1 MAMSDTERRIES
13 YLSRLRKQLHRRSA
27 GNWKESVSELR
38 SHIVERATVGG
49 EKTEASVEDVLQSL
63 GSPEDLA
70 EQYLTDALPWDL
82 EPNSARCGYTHGFS
96 RWTRLIAT
104 GVPVLLLATV
114 GYFFGAVLLICALS
128 KLFHPDSAGLWRIPD
143 VHDITVSLR
152 LGFGSGHPPVGSA
165 DLLGWWIIPIGLLS
179 ACLLLSMATRLALCS
194 LRLFRRY
201 HMPSGDQTGGL
212 AYGG

>member
-1 MAMSDTERRIES
+1 MAMSDTERRVES
-13 YLSRLRKQLHRRSA
+13 YLSRLRKQLRGRSA
-27 GNWKESVSELR
+27 GNWKESISELR

-49 EKTEASVEDVLQSL
+49 EMTEASVEGVLQSL

-70 EQYLTDALPWDL
+70 EQYLTDALPWDSKA
-82 EPNSARCGYTHGFS
+82 NSARSRYTHEFS

-114 GYFFGAVLLICALS
+114 GYFLGAVLLICALS
-128 KLFHPDSAGLWRIPD
+128 KPFHPDSAGLWRIPD
-143 VHDITVSLR
+143 LHDITVSLR

-179 ACLLLSMATRLALCS
+179 AYLLLSIATRLALCS
-194 LRLFRRY
+194 FRLFRRF
-201 HMPSGDQTGGL
+201 HMPAGDHTGGL
-212 AYGG
+212 VYGD